1 MKKYLSLL
9 IVFLMV
15 FVLGNQMAQAKD
27 GEDDSSDDIKI
38 ETSANVEIETS
49 DEDNDDDNDG
59 VLDIKDLKELDHDND
74 GLPDDE
80 DNDDDEDGILD
91 VGDLKLFDHDNDGL
105 DDSKDKDDDNDKI
118 LDINDS
124 KPFDRDN
131 DGQHD
136 DANKETQTKR
146 EEIKKQIPE
155 LSLEKISRFKKQYNL
170 QTEDAETLSAEKEL
184 AELFEQVAAEIDP
197 ILAAKWLRRDLMK
210 VLHYNKKELKEVQI
224 DAKHIIELLRL
235 VKEKINALIAKF
247 ELKGVVTVDAK
258 AFVATAEI
266 KLNDAKKKIVEINVL
281 LAASINELTL
291 ENKTKLRTL
300 AQETQTLIIEAHS
313 ALKEAVKSLKTE
325 IKIKMEADANIE

>member
-146 EEIKKQIPE
+146 EEIKKQIPGFYFHE
-155 LSLEKISRFKKQYNL
+155 AEIGQDPDKRNYIVSNQKIEATGFKPQHSLQDGI
-170 QTEDAETLSAEKEL
+170 
-184 AELFEQVAAEIDP
+184 AELIKGYQIV
-197 ILAAKWLRRDLMK
+197 RN
-210 VLHYNKKELKEVQI
+210 NKYT
-224 DAKHIIELLRL
+224 
-235 VKEKINALIAKF
+235 N
-247 ELKGVVTVDAK
+247 T
-258 AFVATAEI
+258 
-266 KLNDAKKKIVEINVL
+266 
-281 LAASINELTL
+281 
-291 ENKTKLRTL
+291 
-300 AQETQTLIIEAHS
+300 
-313 ALKEAVKSLKTE
+313 
-325 IKIKMEADANIE
+325 